1 MTNYKESIEL
11 LNRWANA
18 YYVLDNPIA
27 TDEEYDKL
35 YHEIVEFEAN
45 NPNEILP
52 YSPTQRV
59 GDVVLEGFNKADH
72 IERMW
77 SLDDVFDKEELNKW
91 IERVEKEYKDLEFY
105 CEPKFDGASLSLTY
119 ENGKLIKAVTRG
131 NGTTGEEITSNAK
144 TISSVPL
151 SIDHTDLIEI
161 RGEVVIFKEDFD
173 KINTQRK
180 ANGEALF
187 ANPRNAASG
196 SLRQLDPKITAKR
209 KLIFLPWGIGK
220 NSLGYKTSSQA
231 MEYIYSLGFREPP
244 MRKVCKIDNQ
254 IMEVYEEMI
263 AKRDEISMMLD
274 GMVVKLN
281 NISIQDELGFTV
293 KSPRWAV
300 AFKFP
305 ASEKTTKILS
315 VDFQVGR
322 TGVIT
327 PVANVAPVDIEGVT
341 VERATLHNFDE
352 VERKGVKV
360 GDTVTIIRSGDVI
373 PKIIKTLEDRRDG
386 SEISIEKPLN
396 CPKCDSHLLD
406 EGALLKCQNLSCPS
420 RVINT
425 VKHFASKGCMD
436 IDGLGEK
443 IVIQLYDEGL
453 VKDITCLYD
462 LTLEKLLELEGFKE
476 KKAQNILD
484 SVEKSKGSDTWRVIN
499 ALGIEH
505 IGQVAAKKIAQQ
517 YGNELFSATKESLLE
532 IDGIG
537 EEMAESF
544 LEFLE
549 VNEEKVKVLFETINP
564 TPPEK
569 QEFDKTNNFFEKTV
583 VLTGTMSKPRNEIKD
598 LLESLGAKVTG
609 SVSKKTDYVIY
620 GEEAGSKLEKAQ
632 KLGVKTLNEEELE
645 ALL

>member
-1 MTNYKESIEL
+1 MTNYKDSIEL
-11 LNRWANA
+11 LNKWANA

-35 YHEIVEFEAN
+35 YHEVLEYEHN
-45 NPNEILP
+45 NPNDVLP

-59 GDVVLEGFNKADH
+59 GDIVLDGFQKANH
-72 IERMW
+72 IQRMW
-77 SLDDVFDKEELNKW
+77 SLDDVFNEEDLNKW
-91 IERVEKEYKDLEFY
+91 IEKVEKEYQNLEFY

-119 ENGKLIKAVTRG
+119 KNGELIKAVTRG

-151 SIDHTDLIEI
+151 HIDYKELIEI
-161 RGEVVIFKEDFD
+161 RGEVVIFKEDFEQ
-173 KINTQRK
+173 INEERK
-180 ANGEALF
+180 KNSEAVF

-209 KLIFLPWGIGK
+209 KLIFLPWGIGENSLTYK
-220 NSLGYKTSSQA
+220 NSSEA
-231 MEYIYSLGFREPP
+231 MEFIYSLGFREPP
-244 MRKVCKIDNQ
+244 LRRVCKTDSDILDVYHQMINQ
-254 IMEVYEEMI
+254 
-263 AKRDEISMMLD
+263 RDTISMMLD
-274 GMVVKLN
+274 GMVVKIN
-281 NISIQDELGFTV
+281 NISVQDEFGFTV

-327 PVANVAPVDIEGVT
+327 PVANVAPVDIEGVV

-352 VERKGVKV
+352 VARKRVKI

-386 SEISIEKPLN
+386 TETDIIKPTM
-396 CPKCDSHLLD
+396 CPRCDSHLLD
-406 EGALLKCQNLSCPS
+406 EGALLKCQNLTCPS

-425 VKHFASKGCMD
+425 IKHFASKGCMD

-453 VKDITCLYD
+453 VKDITCLYE
-462 LTLEKLLELEGFKE
+462 LTLEQLLSLEGFKD

-484 SVEKSKGSDTWRVIN
+484 ALENTKGSETWRIIN

-505 IGQVAAKKIAQQ
+505 IGQVASKKIAELL
-517 YGNELFSATKESLLE
+517 GNDLFSATKEEILG

-544 LEFLE
+544 MEFLE
-549 VNEEKVKVLFETINP
+549 VNEEKIKKLFAIIDP
-564 TPPEK
+564 TPPK
-569 QEFDKTNNFFEKTV
+569 KREFDETNSFFQKTV
-583 VLTGTMSKPRNEIKD
+583 VLTGTMSKPRNDIKD
-598 LLESLGAKVTG
+598 LLESLGAKVTN

-620 GEEAGSKLEKAQ
+620 GEEAGSKLEKAE
-632 KLGVKTLNEEELE
+632 KLGVKTLTEQEFN
-645 ALL
+645 ALM